1 VAVHPEGLAQG
12 TTLHR
17 AAAFLTLH
25 GPLTLSVKPKS
36 AVGWFWALLEML
48 GRCMEDPQPV
58 SRAVRRGDP
67 AYIEHTTERG

>member
-1 VAVHPEGLAQG
+1 VPEQRELV
-12 TTLHR
+12 
-17 AAAFLTLH
+17 H

-48 GRCMEDPQPV
+48 GGCMEDPQPV